1 MRSVVF
7 SFCKDIGYKHGA
19 KSALDSYISSL
30 GGNTLNYYSIVT
42 PAVERNIN
50 AVFERAMTASGSFCA
65 RIIKALEK
73 SSLVTENMGKT
84 AFPKVAL
91 TGFRLPWYRTFEA
104 AFDITVS

>member
-50 AVFERAMTASGSFCA
+50 TVFEKAMTASGGFCA
-65 RIIKALEK
+65 RITKALEK
-73 SSLVTENMGKT
+73 SSLITENMRKT
-84 AFPKVAL
+84 AFPKVTL